1 MGARKPMAGHGS
13 ISDAVRAYAAAHPK
27 ARQHEIAAALGCL
40 RSHVQNALAV
50 SAGHKIDD
58 VTLAKRAGCIGAEAA
73 ARIEHRS
80 TEPPRM
86 REMRV
91 MLAEGDFAGLVECAR
106 SAGRTPADMAR
117 ALMLA
122 GMGKDGMGKDGD
134 GA

>member
-1 MGARKPMAGHGS
+1 MGARKPLAGHGS
-13 ISDAVRAYAAAHPK
+13 ISDAVRAYSAAHPK

-58 VTLAKRAGCIGAEAA
+58 VTLAKRAGCIGVEEAG
-73 ARIEHRS
+73 RTLHRS

-86 REMRV
+86 REV
-91 MLAEGDFAGLVECAR
+91 CLTLAECDFAGVVAMAR
-106 SAGRTPADMAR
+106 EQGRAPADMAR

-122 GMGKDGMGKDGD
+122 GMGKGGMGKDGD